1 MYLKDCLSHQVE
13 KQNKKSLSHSKIVE
27 VRRIWRG
34 TPEIILTILLHS
46 DLSTLNYQK
55 QNLSHTLTSPHL
67 TTPHEWLK
75 STPPTIQFNQT
86 LISQTFWNSPPKPSL
101 FNNFHSWKYVERWRW
116 RWRWWWY
123 LLGKEGEIWIQRN
136 RCDLRLGFD
145 PGPPFEDLRRFV
157 RLSPMEFPRLPCRFS
172 QCVCSFIF
180 MASMSFNSSY
190 SLRFF
195 LSGMCSC
202 FC

>member
-1 MYLKDCLSHQVE
+1 MIYSYH
-13 KQNKKSLSHSKIVE
+13 H
-27 VRRIWRG
+27 
-34 TPEIILTILLHS
+34 P
-46 DLSTLNYQK
+46 NYQK
-55 QNLSHTLTSPHL
+55 QNFSHSLTSPHL
-67 TTPHEWLK
+67 TTRHEWLK
-75 STPPTIQFNQT
+75 PTPPTIQFNHTPSISQT
-86 LISQTFWNSPPKPSL
+86 LISQTFWNSPPKNQASSINL
-101 FNNFHSWKYVERWRW
+101 HSWKYVERWR
-116 RWRWWWY
+116 RWWRRCWWWWD

-190 SLRFF
+190 SLRFW
-195 LSGMCSC
+195 SGMCSC